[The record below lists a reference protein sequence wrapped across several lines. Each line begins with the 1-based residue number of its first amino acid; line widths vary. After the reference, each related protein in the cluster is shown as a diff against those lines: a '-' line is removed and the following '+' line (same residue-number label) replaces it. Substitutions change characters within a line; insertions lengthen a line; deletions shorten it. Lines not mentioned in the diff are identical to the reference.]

1 VGDDLDP
8 RPRIVPVAAK
18 AFLLLALLAALGGAG
33 AVYAPVPTFI
43 LVAAVFAGGLWWF
56 VKDMG
61 GSRVG
66 VAKHAEQRSKGE
78 STLVTRLVSG
88 FLLVWWAALIA
99 PIATYAPR
107 GSTSADVAAAAAQGS
122 LRNQLLVISFG
133 VVGALFVPA
142 AMKRFDSTFQ
152 WVAALWVLYLGW
164 ALASLSWSI
173 YLPLTIR
180 NVGALILV
188 SVGAFGLGG
197 GFYGSLPNGRDLFLR
212 HVFAAGIL
220 SALVVVIPLPLHWDE
235 YALLDPSQR
244 LSIGDNV
251 SITSFVVRPVVC
263 ALLVLLTTWILQLR
277 RWQRIDWFWV
287 VLLLIP
293 LMAVKA
299 RGPVLWGMLAL
310 VVCYLAYRS
319 RLRDRVLQVGLLVA
333 LGTGAFVFYSEGVAS
348 WLWPYLTRGSVET
361 TMNLTGRVPLWQVLL
376 PEVAQH
382 PWLGVGFAAYWSP
395 SNVYQI
401 EQLVGFPAVSAHNGF
416 LEELLNTG
424 IVGLA
429 ILLSF
434 YLYGMVVG
442 LRQARLGD
450 PLGWLALLFVLYYL
464 LLNVTSALMQQYLEI
479 PSIII
484 LAIFALMA
492 SKPKH
497 GSSTLARGATGATP
511 ERVSSPR

>member
-1 VGDDLDP
+1 M
-8 RPRIVPVAAK
+8 PVAAK
-18 AFLLLALLAALGGAG
+18 AFLLLALLAALGGVG
-33 AVYAPVPTFI
+33 AVYAPVPTFV

-56 VKDMG
+56 VKDRG
-61 GSRVG
+61 GSRVSF
-66 VAKHAEQRSKGE
+66 AKHAEQRSKGE
-78 STLVTRLVSG
+78 STSVTRLVSG

-107 GSTSADVAAAAAQGS
+107 GSTSASVAAAAAQGS

-133 VVGALFVPA
+133 VVGGFFVPA
-142 AMKRFDSTFQ
+142 AMKRFDPAFR

-164 ALASLSWSI
+164 ALASLAWSI

-180 NVGALILV
+180 NAGALILV

-212 HVFAAGIL
+212 HVFAAGVL
-220 SALVVVIPLPLHWDE
+220 SALVVLIPLPLHWDD
-235 YALLDPSQR
+235 YALLEPSQR
-244 LSIGDNV
+244 LSIGDSV
-251 SITSFVVRPVVC
+251 SITSFVVRPVMC
-263 ALLVLLTTWILQLR
+263 ALLVLAATWILQVR
-277 RWQRIDWFWV
+277 RWQRIDWLWV
-287 VLLLIP
+287 AILLVP

-299 RGPVLWGMLAL
+299 RGPIFWGILVL
-310 VVCYLAYRS
+310 VIFYLTYRS
-319 RLRDRVLQVGLLVA
+319 RLRDRVLQVGLLLA
-333 LGTGAFVFYSEGVAS
+333 LGTGAYVFYSEGLVG
-348 WLWPYLTRGSVET
+348 WLLPYLTRGSVET
-361 TMNLTGRVPLWQVLL
+361 TMSLTGRVPLWQVLL

-401 EQLVGFPAVSAHNGF
+401 EQLVGFPAVSAHNGY
-416 LEELLNTG
+416 LEELINTG

-442 LRQARLGD
+442 LRRARLGD
-450 PLGWLALLFVLYYL
+450 PLGWLAIVFVLYYL
-464 LLNVTSALMQQYLEI
+464 LLNVTNALMQQYLEI

-492 SKPKH
+492 SKPAR
-497 GSSTLARGATGATP
+497 GPSTLTRGATGATP